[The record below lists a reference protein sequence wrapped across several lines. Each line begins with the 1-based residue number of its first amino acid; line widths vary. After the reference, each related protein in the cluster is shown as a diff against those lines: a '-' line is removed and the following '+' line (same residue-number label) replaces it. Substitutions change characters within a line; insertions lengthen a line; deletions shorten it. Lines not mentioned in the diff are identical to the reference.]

1 MFSPLEKE
9 LFEKGYSLI
18 AGVDEAGRGALF
30 GPLIAAAVI
39 LNPQNIPAGIKDSKK
54 LSPERRREVFC
65 EIVKNSIAWAV
76 GVGSLEEIEE
86 KNVLQ
91 ATFTA
96 MRQAL
101 RRLVPRPQV
110 VIVDGPRG
118 PGVGWAEEIAVI
130 DGDDKILSV
139 AAASIVAKVVRDS
152 IIEKMET
159 WFPGYDLISNKGY
172 GTRNH
177 RRGIAIRGFSIYH
190 RNNFNVKINL

>member
-39 LNPQNIPAGIKDSKK
+39 LNPKNLPSGIKDSKK
-54 LSPERRREVFC
+54 LSPEKRKEVFV
-65 EIVKNSIAWAV
+65 EIVRTSIAWAV

-96 MRQAL
+96 MRQAIK
-101 RRLVPRPQV
+101 RLVPKPQV
-110 VIVDGPRG
+110 VIVDGPRC
-118 PGVGWAEEIAVI
+118 PGVKWVKEIAVI
-130 DGDDKILSV
+130 GGDDKILSV

-152 IIEKMET
+152 IIEKMEA
-159 WFPGYDLISNKGY
+159 WFPGYNLISNKGY
-172 GTRNH
+172 GTRKH
-177 RRGIAIRGFSIYH
+177 RAGIALRGYSVYH
-190 RNNFNVKINL
+190 RSNFNVKIDL